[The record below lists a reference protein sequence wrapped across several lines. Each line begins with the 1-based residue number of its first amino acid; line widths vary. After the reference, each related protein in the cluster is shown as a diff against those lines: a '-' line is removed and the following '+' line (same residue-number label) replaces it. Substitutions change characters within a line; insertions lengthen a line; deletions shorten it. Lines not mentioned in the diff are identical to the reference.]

1 MDDSS
6 FWYEPAGQR
15 LAGCLG
21 LMAGGLLLLCIASVV
36 VYYCNRPNPV
46 VHTSPWRN
54 YDPSRPVTDIK
65 ELDYDRGLIIYR
77 GEELQRPI
85 RELRPTYD
93 SRTYD
98 DPESYYE
105 DYYEDIY
112 EYFHD

>member
-6 FWYEPAGQR
+6 FWHEPAGQR

-21 LMAGGLLLLCIASVV
+21 LTAGGLLLLCIVSTVA
-36 VYYCNRPNPV
+36 YYCNRPDPV
-46 VHTSPWRN
+46 VHMIPWRN

-65 ELDYDRGLIIYR
+65 ELDYDRGLVIYR
-77 GEELQRPI
+77 GEEPQRPI
-85 RELRPTYD
+85 RELSPIYD
-93 SRTYD
+93 CWMYD
-98 DPESYYE
+98 NPENYYE